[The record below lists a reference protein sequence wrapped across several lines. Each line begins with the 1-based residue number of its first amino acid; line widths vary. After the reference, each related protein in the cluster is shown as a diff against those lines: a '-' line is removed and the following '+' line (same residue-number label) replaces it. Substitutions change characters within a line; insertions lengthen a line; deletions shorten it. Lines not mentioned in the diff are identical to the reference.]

1 MSVTIHRIFGLTLLA
16 AIAAV
21 SPAAAE
27 TAVATKWR
35 IAGEAQGDCMN
46 HAAMAVFRAG
56 FDKSDPGSQTISGK
70 RGDYTASIRCVSEQ
84 RIVFFV
90 MSGPS
95 ADTTS
100 RYLDVLYGHF

>member
-1 MSVTIHRIFGLTLLA
+1 MDIRTSALA
-16 AIAAV
+16 LFFAIAWSSAA
-21 SPAAAE
+21 PAD

-35 IAGEAQGDCMN
+35 LVGEAQDSCMN
-46 HAAMAVFRAG
+46 HAAMALFRAG
-56 FDKSDPGSQTISGK
+56 FDKSDPGSQTMSGK
-70 RGDYTASIRCVSEQ
+70 HGDYTASIRCISAQ

-95 ADTTS
+95 PDTTS